1 MDRRVAARHGRI
13 VPPRGVR
20 VTAGRIGV
28 ILARVTQGRDGEFDA
43 AIIGGGPAGMS
54 AALVLGRACRR
65 VLLCDS
71 GEPRNEVTQAMH
83 GFLSRDGADPAEF
96 RAECARQLERYDVT
110 VVRAPV
116 VSASRRPPFGLGF
129 GDGSSASARRVVLAT
144 GVRDE
149 LPSFEGFDAV
159 YGTSAHHCPHC
170 DGWEWRGAAAAVY
183 APSSGPEYA
192 LALAAWT
199 RDVVLL
205 TDGDRAPRGQQA
217 EALRRNGVRVEER
230 RVRRLI
236 SRGGKLELVEL
247 EGGALLARD
256 ALFFHV
262 GIKQASRLPASL
274 GCAVDRDGSVRVG
287 QQQQTSVRGVY
298 AAGDAAQGPQS
309 AISAAAAGAVAG
321 AAVHHDLR
329 EEEIRR

>member
-1 MDRRVAARHGRI
+1 
-13 VPPRGVR
+13 
-20 VTAGRIGV
+20 
-28 ILARVTQGRDGEFDA
+28 
-43 AIIGGGPAGMS
+43 
-54 AALVLGRACRR
+54 
-65 VLLCDS
+65 
-71 GEPRNEVTQAMH
+71 MH
-83 GFLSRDGADPAEF
+83 GFLSRDGADPAAF

-110 VVRAPV
+110 LVRSPV
-116 VSASRRPPFGLGF
+116 VSVSRRAPFAIEF

-183 APSSGPEYA
+183 APTSGPEYA

-205 TDGDRAPRGQQA
+205 TDGARAPGGRQA
-217 EALRRNGVRVEER
+217 EALMRNGIRVEER

-236 SRGGKLELVEL
+236 SRGGRLDAVEL
-247 EGGALLARD
+247 DGGALLVRD
-256 ALFFHV
+256 TLFFHV
-262 GIKQASRLPASL
+262 GIRQASRLPVSM
-274 GCAVDRDGSVRVG
+274 GCAVDREGSVKVG
-287 QQQQTSVRGVY
+287 PQQQTSVRGVY

-329 EEEIRR
+329 EEDLRR